1 MPPGSWRLSTAAI
14 LRQPSIVRNLICP
27 LNTRLKSGISAGGSC
42 LDGCGAVRLA
52 LRERA
57 RARPRGTGGAAG
69 GAGGERHR
77 RRSAVLRPAEGAPL
91 RAAPAPAV
99 ALPVERENPHAV
111 ARGFGHGCAEVGA
124 AIRADCAEDPDRRA
138 AHDLGGGVEALDLK
152 AHAIR
157 GPHGLVVD
165 ISLDLRP
172 LPAARHLPL
181 EPKVARE
188 ALGGVDLGRD
198 SDGAC
203 EERRDRERCDSP
215 PHRCVSYFVP
225 LKAGTRRTSA
235 RISPSAFT
243 RRYAPNR
250 SRQRVR

>member
-1 MPPGSWRLSTAAI
+1 MTA
-14 LRQPSIVRNLICP
+14 
-27 LNTRLKSGISAGGSC
+27 SC
-42 LDGCGAVRLA
+42 EGCRV
-52 LRERA
+52 
-57 RARPRGTGGAAG
+57 
-69 GAGGERHR
+69 
-77 RRSAVLRPAEGAPL
+77 APL
-91 RAAPAPAV
+91 PTAPATAV

-124 AIRADCAEDPDRRA
+124 AIRAYCAEDPDRRA
-138 AHDLGGGVEALDLK
+138 AHDLAGGVEALDLK

-215 PHRCVSYFVP
+215 PHCWVSLLLPYCSSHAAP
-225 LKAGTRRTSA
+225 ALHSAAAATAAAG
-235 RISPSAFT
+235 P
-243 RRYAPNR
+243 
-250 SRQRVR
+250 

>member
-27 LNTRLKSGISAGGSC
+27 LNTRLKSGVSAGGPG

-57 RARPRGTGGAAG
+57 RARPRGTGGGPG

-77 RRSAVLRPAEGAPL
+77 RRSAVLGPAEGAPL
-91 RAAPAPAV
+91 RAAPATAV
-99 ALPVERENPHAV
+99 ALPVERENLHAV

-138 AHDLGGGVEALDLK
+138 AHDLAGGVEALDLK

-188 ALGGVDLGRD
+188 ALRGIDLGRD

-215 PHRCVSYFVP
+215 PHGWGSPFVP
-225 LKAGTRRTSA
+225 LEVGTSREGSRMNTSA
-235 RISPSAFT
+235 LT
-243 RRYAPNR
+243 RP
-250 SRQRVR
+250 